1 MANPN
6 PRYLKPQ
13 VGLTATQRKSL
24 GLGDPVKYVR
34 NTEATPPRTFVNASM
49 PKGYRSGDGE
59 QRVYTCSHF

>member
-24 GLGDPVKYVR
+24 GLEQVKYIR
-34 NTEATPPRTFVNASM
+34 DPEATPPRTFVNASM

-59 QRVYTCSHF
+59 QRVYTCSQF